1 MRLFKNVLLALTLAG
16 TVLFSTS
23 CEEEPIAADDEIA
36 ETSEEQASSDTNSDD
51 EEDTSDGAGTDGDTG
66 KNENSDNDGNS
77 DNNHGNDGEEDT
89 DTDGNTDEE
98 EDDGSDDNAD
108 NGGGTEEEGNG
119 GGTTTVDCGKFKG
132 VEHVV
137 SLSRHFAYVSTVGLD
152 MDESTIVWSVNG
164 TQVTP
169 RRPKFIV
176 LGDHVSQSGA
186 VEVCYKG
193 VSKYCGLLEGCA
205 TINFER

>member
-16 TVLFSTS
+16 TVLLTTS

-36 ETSEEQASSDTNSDD
+36 QTSEEQASSDTNSDD

-77 DNNHGNDGEEDT
+77 DDNDGEEDT

-164 TQVTP
+164 TSITP
-169 RRPKFIV
+169 RRPRFIV
-176 LGDHVSQSGA
+176 LGDHVSQSGT